1 MESTPEQTKRL
12 VQLVATAIED
22 VLDCDGCLEL
32 LPQFV
37 ESILSQSE
45 IPPNLIQVRI
55 HLSQCDCC
63 HEEFEVMVA
72 SLSIALPKS

>member
-1 MESTPEQTKRL
+1 MSSTPEQTVRL

-37 ESILSQSE
+37 ESILSHSE
-45 IPPNLIQVRI
+45 IPPDLIRVKI

-63 HEEFEVMVA
+63 REEYEIVVA
-72 SLSIALPKS
+72 SLAIIPQQS